1 MSQYFCVVCDAGGAT
16 QSRSDDSENFTVR
29 LRTVAT
35 NYYCFSG
42 QQGTQHAKVPSYLSV
57 SPMGRTRTSTK
68 PITEELL
75 KVKQP
80 NQRKTKSKPRVNDSS
95 DSDGAS
101 DMELSPKS
109 KKRSIAEVIGSDD
122 EEQQIRPKAKK
133 SRVAAKPKASK
144 TKNKNISNT
153 NVIFE
158 ETLASDDDFE
168 VRRTKR
174 VTRESTDD
182 GDEVL
187 FTAHEE
193 GTKNNKKQSKK
204 TSVKQEKMRVS
215 EDEPMSDLQH
225 FAASDDEQE
234 WEDVQWDDAM
244 PAVSEIKREIKSEM

>member
-1 MSQYFCVVCDAGGAT
+1 MA
-16 QSRSDDSENFTVR
+16 SRSDDSENFTIR
-29 LRTVAT
+29 LCTVAT

-42 QQGTQHAKVPSYLSV
+42 QQVTQHTKLPIHLSV

-80 NQRKTKSKPRVNDSS
+80 NQRKTKSKPRIDSS
-95 DSDGAS
+95 DNDGAS

-109 KKRSIAEVIGSDD
+109 KKRSIAEVMGSDD

-144 TKNKNISNT
+144 TKYKNINNT

-158 ETLASDDDFE
+158 EPLASDDDFE
-168 VRRTKR
+168 VRRPKR

-193 GTKNNKKQSKK
+193 DTTKNKKQGKK

-234 WEDVQWDDAM
+234 WENVQWDDAM
-244 PAVSEIKREIKSEM
+244 PAVSEIKREIKNEM